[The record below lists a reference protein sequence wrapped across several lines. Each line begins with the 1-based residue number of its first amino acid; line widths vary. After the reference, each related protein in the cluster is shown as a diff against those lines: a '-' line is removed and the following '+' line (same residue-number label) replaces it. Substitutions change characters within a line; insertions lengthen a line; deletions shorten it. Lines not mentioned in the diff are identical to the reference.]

1 MPSALPAPL
10 RPALLCALWLLASPA
25 SALKDDENQPLLIEA
40 DAAELDDQQSLS
52 LYLGNVD
59 VRQGSMHI
67 LADEVLVQ
75 HRPDRQIERIIAVGR
90 PVRYR
95 QMLDGDPEPVHG
107 EALRAEY
114 DTGRAEL
121 TLIDQAVLTQGTD
134 RFASDRII
142 YNRTTARVT
151 AGGSAAGR
159 ERVRIRLTP
168 EGEQKPG
175 PAPAPVPAAAPEAR
189 VQHVMPVEQSAA
201 ASPSPA
207 PTATEPAPAAA
218 TAGAAPGAGPVAP
231 AARPGESAIP
241 PLPATTPNGAAAR
254 AARPAAPSG
263 PSFPNSPFLD
273 QPYLEEG
280 IVKSGSF
287 SIDQGVGVRAVS
299 GEKTAFAYSD
309 DIGAALLEAART
321 VRAPSPRHRRRAAA
335 CKVALPAGRRCTPHR
350 PDRHA
355 WTARRRWRE
364 YDVVLVARADGTL
377 AADVRPLV
385 RLS

>member
-1 MPSALPAPL
+1 MPFALPAPL
-10 RPALLCALWLLASPA
+10 RPALLCMLWLLASPA

-40 DAAELDDQQSLS
+40 DAAELDDQQSIS

-59 VRQGSMHI
+59 VKQGSMHI

-134 RFASDRII
+134 RFASDRIV

-168 EGEQKPG
+168 EGGQETG
-175 PAPAPVPAAAPEAR
+175 RASGAAPAPAPAPASQTRVQSVIPAQPPAAA
-189 VQHVMPVEQSAA
+189 S
-201 ASPSPA
+201 ASPPPTVARPPAGSPDPA
-207 PTATEPAPAAA
+207 AVPARPQGASGIGPGTEPGA
-218 TAGAAPGAGPVAP
+218 T
-231 AARPGESAIP
+231 AARPGESVIP
-241 PLPATTPNGAAAR
+241 PLPAATPNGPPAR
-254 AARPAAPSG
+254 PARPAASSG
-263 PSFPNSPFLD
+263 SSFPTSPFLD
-273 QPYLEEG
+273 QP
-280 IVKSGSF
+280 
-287 SIDQGVGVRAVS
+287 
-299 GEKTAFAYSD
+299 
-309 DIGAALLEAART
+309 
-321 VRAPSPRHRRRAAA
+321 
-335 CKVALPAGRRCTPHR
+335 
-350 PDRHA
+350 
-355 WTARRRWRE
+355 
-364 YDVVLVARADGTL
+364 
-377 AADVRPLV
+377 
-385 RLS
+385 